1 MTVTRPKAAT
11 PVVKAMITV
20 YPTARAMDSKDEP
33 EREMVE
39 CYERIRVQQACS
51 PARNSR

>member
-1 MTVTRPKAAT
+1 MTVTRRKAAA
-11 PVVKAMITV
+11 PVVKAMIAV

-33 EREMVE
+33 KREMIE
-39 CYERIRVQQACS
+39 CYERIRVQEACS